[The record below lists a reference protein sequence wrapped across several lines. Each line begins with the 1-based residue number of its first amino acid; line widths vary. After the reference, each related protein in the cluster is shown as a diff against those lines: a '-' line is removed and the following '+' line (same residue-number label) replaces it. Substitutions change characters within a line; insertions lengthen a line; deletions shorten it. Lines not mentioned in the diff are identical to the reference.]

1 MVLNPA
7 VTRPAKKIRKFSTRN
22 FHDSCDPYTLI
33 VSSNPLNKKKKR
45 RKEKKHLLD
54 SVFNLKL
61 RRNDGDGDGGFLRDK
76 STISWTRG
84 ISVLVNRERERE
96 LEREK
101 RSY

>member
-33 VSSNPLNKKKKR
+33 VSSNPLNEKKEEKKKK
-45 RKEKKHLLD
+45 HL
-54 SVFNLKL
+54 VFNLKL

-84 ISVLVNRERERE
+84 ISVLVNGERERE